1 MKLTKTHTVTITP
14 ATVELDGTR
23 LATESAGAA
32 MLSALYRSRI
42 GGYPKFFKMDTL
54 SRLGFIAAELLLEA
68 EGDTRFTPRDDRAV
82 VLLNR
87 RSSLCADNHY
97 QATIADPGNYFPGP
111 AQFVYT
117 LPNIVTGE
125 IAIRNKYYGE
135 TSFYVLPRR
144 DDRIIEEIIAGAF
157 ADPATS
163 SVIGGWLDC
172 SDDNEFEAEIS
183 IWTLRPA
190 TACNFRRN
198 PCEL

>member
-1 MKLTKTHTVTITP
+1 MNLIKTHTVAITA
-14 ATVELDGTR
+14 ATVDLDGKR
-23 LATESAGAA
+23 LATEGAGAA

-68 EGDTRFTPRDDRAV
+68 EGDARFEPRDDRAI

-87 RSSLCADNHY
+87 CSSLCADTRY
-97 QATIADPGNYFPGP
+97 QATIADPDNYFPGP

-144 DDRIIEEIIAGAF
+144 DDRVIGEIIAGAF
-157 ADPATS
+157 ADPATNS
-163 SVIGGWLDC
+163 AIGGWLDC
-172 SDDNEFEAEIS
+172 SDDNEFEAEMS
-183 IWTLRPA
+183 IWR
-190 TACNFRRN
+190 CQK
-198 PCEL
+198 EH